1 MDNYEYKARNEVL
14 AKKDLIRRERKDEV
28 NLYLRV
34 LAIIVSFLIIVM
46 LLRVTHGGVA
56 PTFTSLLEKLSTS
69 AVPTIPFIDTSFV
82 SLGDWGNLL
91 NPIRDF
97 FGLLLDIVN
106 VGVFLCRYFHT
117 YDGGLIKIKTAVYSV
132 EFRATKVAP

>member
-34 LAIIVSFLIIVM
+34 LAIFVSFLIIVM

-69 AVPTIPFIDTSFV
+69 AVPTIPFIDTSFC
-82 SLGDWGNLL
+82 S
-91 NPIRDF
+91 F
-97 FGLLLDIVN
+97 FNRVI
-106 VGVFLCRYFHT
+106 
-117 YDGGLIKIKTAVYSV
+117 S
-132 EFRATKVAP
+132 